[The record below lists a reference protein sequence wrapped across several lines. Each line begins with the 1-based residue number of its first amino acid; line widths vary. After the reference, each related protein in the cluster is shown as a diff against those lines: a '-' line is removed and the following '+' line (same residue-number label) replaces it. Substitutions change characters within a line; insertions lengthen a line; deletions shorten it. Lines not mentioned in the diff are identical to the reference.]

1 MLKLRFLGYVY
12 EAKTEK
18 IDQEHWS
25 VCDTF
30 EIITPCSATYYLE
43 VGAPISLKPATKV
56 SWEVKK
62 FGKVS
67 F

>member
-25 VCDTF
+25 VCGTF

-43 VGAPISLKPATKV
+43 VGAPVSLKPAT
-56 SWEVKK
+56 
-62 FGKVS
+62 S
-67 F
+67 FL

>member
-12 EAKTEK
+12 QAKTER

-30 EIITPCSATYYLE
+30 EMITPCSATYYLE
-43 VGAPISLKPATKV
+43 VGAPVPLKPATKV
-56 SWEVKK
+56 SCGGKK
-62 FGKVS
+62 SLKS
-67 F
+67 

>member
-18 IDQEHWS
+18 IDQKHWS

-56 SWEVKK
+56 SCGGKK
-62 FGKVS
+62 VWKS
-67 F
+67 

>member
-25 VCDTF
+25 VCGTF

-43 VGAPISLKPATKV
+43 VGAPVSLKPAT
-56 SWEVKK
+56 
-62 FGKVS
+62 S
-67 F
+67 FLWG

>member
-30 EIITPCSATYYLE
+30 EIITPCSATYNLE

-56 SWEVKK
+56 SCGGKK
-62 FGKVS
+62 VWKS
-67 F
+67 